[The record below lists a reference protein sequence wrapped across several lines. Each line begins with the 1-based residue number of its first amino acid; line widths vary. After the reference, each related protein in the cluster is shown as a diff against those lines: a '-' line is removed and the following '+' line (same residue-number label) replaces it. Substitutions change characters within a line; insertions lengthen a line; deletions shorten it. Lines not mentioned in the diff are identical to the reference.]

1 MVKVC
6 ELLLLLELL
15 QGLIKSLLIENVGGS
30 RILEVELADNV
41 LGRLLLIIRA
51 VRASVLLDH
60 ILPLETEQEFLI

>member
-1 MVKVC
+1 LVKVC

-51 VRASVLLDH
+51 VRAIVLLNH
-60 ILPLETEQEFLI
+60 ILPLEAEQEFLI

>member
-51 VRASVLLDH
+51 VRAIVLLNH
-60 ILPLETEQEFLI
+60 ILPLEAEQEFLI

>member
-51 VRASVLLDH
+51 VRAIVLLDH
-60 ILPLETEQEFLI
+60 ILPLEAEQEFLI